1 MIRAAFACLAAT
13 VVVAGWWT
21 PPAWAIGPPVVDA
34 PRNRPAETRDRWRRW
49 NNAVRAA
56 SPVLSRAPIQA
67 YRRPAK
73 RC

>member
-34 PRNRPAETRDRWRRW
+34 
-49 NNAVRAA
+49 AA
-56 SPVLSRAPIQA
+56 
-67 YRRPAK
+67 
-73 RC
+73 